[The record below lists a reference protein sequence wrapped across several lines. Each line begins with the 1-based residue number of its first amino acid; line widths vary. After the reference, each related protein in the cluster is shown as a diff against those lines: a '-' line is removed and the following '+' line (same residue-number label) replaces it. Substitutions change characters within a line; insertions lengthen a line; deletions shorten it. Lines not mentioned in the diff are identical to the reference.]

1 MDNNSQIWFNNS
13 EYNYMNKNKKINQ
26 AFLNVLYKLDITSI
40 KELAELSGLDQATVS
55 RQFHRKQPL
64 SDEHMELY
72 SKVLNVPKGKFADDH
87 IPTYIVV
94 GYLDQPSGKVT
105 ARGEEEAQKVIFHNE
120 YAKIKGAKIIYD
132 PVGNHVLRYNGS
144 TKSPVNCYCF
154 IKKNKPYLQGIVG
167 FVKVFNEE
175 KKTCKVLTLNGET
188 IKVEDYQNI
197 YPITS
202 THNITHNT
210 GTVVITEF

>member
-13 EYNYMNKNKKINQ
+13 EYNYMDKAKKINQ
-26 AFLNVLYKLDITSI
+26 AFLNVLGKLDITSI
-40 KELAELSGLDQATVS
+40 KELADLTGLDQATVS
-55 RQFHRKQPL
+55 RHFHRKQPL
-64 SDEHMELY
+64 SHEHMEVY
-72 SKVLNVPKGKFADDH
+72 SKVLKTPLGKFADDE

-105 ARGEEEAQKVIFHNE
+105 ARGEEEAQKIIFHNE
-120 YAKIKGAKIIYD
+120 YTKIKGAKIIYD
-132 PVGNHVLRYNGS
+132 PVGNHVLRYNLS

-154 IKKNKPYLQGIVG
+154 VKKNKPYLQGVVG
-167 FVKVFNEE
+167 FVKEINEE
-175 KKTCKVLTLNGET
+175 KKTCKVLTLNGEN
-188 IKVEDYQNI
+188 IKIDDYHNI